1 MNEKM
6 SFQILLADIYK
17 TPVHKLLNKMSKEGL
32 KDILAKQTQ

>member
-1 MNEKM
+1 MY
-6 SFQILLADIYK
+6 FQILLADIYK